1 MRSVL
6 AGAAVMLMAACA
18 TAPAA
23 PPQSADEGTQQDTC
37 GAARF
42 AHYVGHPADHIDRA
56 ALPART
62 RVITPDMMVT
72 QDFSPERLNIMVG
85 TDGRVGS
92 LRCF

>member
-1 MRSVL
+1 MRRAGLALIFL
-6 AGAAVMLMAACA
+6 AGCAAPAPP
-18 TAPAA
+18 TAPT
-23 PPQSADEGTQQDTC
+23 PPSEAGAEADAC

-42 AHYVGHPADHIDRA
+42 AHLVGQPRERIDPA

-62 RVITPDMMVT
+62 RIITPEMMVT
-72 QDFSPERLNIMVG
+72 QDFSPDRLNIMVG